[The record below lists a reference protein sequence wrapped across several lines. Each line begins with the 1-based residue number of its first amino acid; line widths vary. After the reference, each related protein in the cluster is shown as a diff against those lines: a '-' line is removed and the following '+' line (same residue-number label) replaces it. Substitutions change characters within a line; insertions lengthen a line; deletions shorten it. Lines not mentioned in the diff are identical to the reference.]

1 MRIAVVTPWFPSAE
15 NPTLGQ
21 FVDKEVKALRQAGH
35 DVRVV
40 FLDRGASEVDRR
52 VSGGI
57 PVLVLPVDVRN
68 PAHGARFAKVL
79 RESLS
84 FADVV
89 HSHAISVLPILAA
102 TSPGRKWVHS
112 EHWSAL
118 TTPETVGPLGQYM
131 VGAASWLLK
140 LPDVVVGESG
150 RLVKALEKNRI
161 PESVELVPCVVPAPA
176 RLKEAPRGD
185 VLRLASTGGL
195 IDRKDPVLAVKV
207 LKVLKDQGI
216 AASLRWVG
224 EGPLRGEVESL
235 AAKLD
240 VDAEFVGT
248 LSPTGVQDEIAACD
262 IFFAPTKG
270 ENFFVAAAEALV
282 NGRPLCAGVN
292 GGHVE
297 YASPEYSEIV
307 SEQTPEAYA
316 KAIIRLRDK
325 TAGVSAAE
333 IADSVRERFSPEA
346 VAAMLGE
353 IYEEVAKPRVLVAT
367 RIHLPEPAAASLRW
381 DVIEKALVGAGFEV
395 EVLTSKYSGSQQV
408 ESATQASNDA
418 TIADPKGVKV
428 KRWPVLRDK
437 EGNLRGYVPYLSFDI
452 PLLGRLLAAKRPDVV
467 MVEPPPTTGVVA
479 RIGCGLR
486 GIPYIWYAADTWTS
500 GTRSMGAPSLVV
512 AAVEWMEKTAIRGAQ
527 AVIAVTSGVQA
538 GVQNMGAVAV
548 ARIPNGIDVETYQIA
563 RSDDA
568 PFSRF
573 AYTGTASEFQ
583 GAVILMDAF
592 EQLLRTDPN
601 VQLYFVG
608 SGSDWEELQERAEF
622 INAAFD
628 DGVPRVVVEGQ
639 KTPAEVA
646 ELLNTSVAALVS
658 ISPAHAGDTPYPTK
672 ILAALATG
680 TPVIYAGPGEAI
692 EDIEESDLGW
702 VTDYDANQIAE
713 AMRLALEEEG
723 DSSGRLRQWVID
735 HRSTKM
741 MGQMVVETVKRVL
754 D

>member
-1 MRIAVVTPWFPSAE
+1 MRVAVVTPWFPSSK
-15 NPTLGQ
+15 NPVLGI
-21 FVDKEVKALRQAGH
+21 FVDKEARALRNSGH
-35 DVRVV
+35 DVRII
-40 FLDRGASEVDRR
+40 FLDRGAEAVSREVRD
-52 VSGGI
+52 GL
-57 PVLVLPVDVRN
+57 PVLTIPVDVRH
-68 PAHGARFAKVL
+68 PTEIAKHAGLL
-79 RESLS
+79 RRALA

-89 HSHAISVLPILAA
+89 HSQAISSLPIL
-102 TSPGRKWVHS
+102 SLVRPRNWVHT

-118 TTPETVGPLGQYM
+118 TQPDTLPPHFRWLIDPI
-131 VGAASWLLK
+131 ASFLRMPVVAIGVTDQLNDK
-140 LPDVVVGESG
+140 IRQARPGLP
-150 RLVKALEKNRI
+150 
-161 PESVELVPCVVPAPA
+161 VELVPCVVPEPKLLLDATPG
-176 RLKEAPRGD
+176 E
-185 VLRLASTGGL
+185 VLRLVSVGGVV
-195 IDRKDPVLAVKV
+195 DRKDPLLAVKT
-207 LKVLKDQGI
+207 LKVLQDEGTE
-216 AASLRWVG
+216 ASLRWIG
-224 EGPLRGEVESL
+224 QGPLMAEARAL
-235 AAKLD
+235 ADEL
-240 VDAEFVGT
+240 
-248 LSPTGVQDEIAACD
+248 GVQADFIGAASPEEVQQELMKAD
-262 IFFAPTKG
+262 IFFGPTKG
-270 ENFFVAAAEALV
+270 DNFFVSAAEALV
-282 NGRPLCAGVN
+282 CGRPVCVGVS
-292 GGHVE
+292 GGHVD
-297 YASPEYSEIV
+297 YIPDAYGEIV

-395 EVLTSKYSGSQQV
+395 EVLTSKYSGPQRD
-408 ESATQASNDA
+408 ESATPTSNDVN
-418 TIADPKGVKV
+418 IADPKGVKV

-479 RIGCGLR
+479 RIACALR

-568 PFSRF
+568 PFPRF

-583 GAVILMDAF
+583 GAVILIDAF

-639 KTPAEVA
+639 KSPAEVA
-646 ELLNTSVAALVS
+646 ELLNTSVAALVT

-680 TPVIYAGPGEAI
+680 TPVIYAGPGEAV

-713 AMRLALEEEG
+713 AMRLALKETG
-723 DSSGRLRQWVID
+723 DSAGRLRQWVID